1 MRVFGLIPARLESSR
16 LPEKALLDFWG
27 YPMVYHVAKRAEL
40 CHQLDKVIVC
50 TDSAKIAEICLSN
63 GINICLTQDIHS
75 NGTERIAEAA
85 RIIGADDN
93 DIIVDIQGDEP
104 LVNPDTITNVVNFSK
119 EMSHDVVVPYLEIS
133 DGDDPNRV
141 KLVTSGENVIYMS
154 RQNVPYQFINE
165 TKIKKHLSIIGFK
178 FSALQAFSRSNRTEL
193 ESIEGVELLRAI
205 EIGLRV
211 GTFKENIESLS
222 VDTSEDY
229 ERAVRMMRHDPIF
242 LEHFHG

>member
-27 YPMVYHVAKRAEL
+27 HPMVYHVAKRAEL
-40 CHQLDKVIVC
+40 CNQLDSVIVC
-50 TDSAKIAEICLSN
+50 TDSSKIAEVCLSS
-63 GINICLTQDIHS
+63 GINVCLTKDTHS

-85 RIIGADDN
+85 KIIGAEN
-93 DIIVDIQGDEP
+93 SDIIIDIQGDEP

-119 EMSHDVVVPYLEIS
+119 EMSHDLVVPYLEIS

-141 KLVTSGENVIYMS
+141 KLVTSGENVLYMS
-154 RQNVPYQFINE
+154 RHNVPYQFINE

-178 FSALQAFSRSNRTEL
+178 FSALQEYSRSKRTEL

-229 ERAVRMMRHDPIF
+229 KRAVRMMKHDLVY